1 MTHLN
6 FDLINMIDEQASLIN
21 KQKEIITQLL
31 NENAELEALLKE
43 VVKGG

>member
-6 FDLINMIDEQASLIN
+6 FDLIDMIDDQASLIN

-31 NENAELEALLKE
+31 NENAELEALVSGLLTGE
-43 VVKGG
+43 

>member
-1 MTHLN
+1 MTRLN
-6 FDLINMIDEQASLIN
+6 FDLIEMIDDQTSLIN

>member
-1 MTHLN
+1 
-6 FDLINMIDEQASLIN
+6 MIDDQASLIN

-31 NENAELEALLKE
+31 NENTELEALLKE

>member
-6 FDLINMIDEQASLIN
+6 FDLIDMIDDQASLIN

-31 NENAELEALLKE
+31 NENAELEALLKA

>member
-6 FDLINMIDEQASLIN
+6 FDLINMIDEQTSLIN